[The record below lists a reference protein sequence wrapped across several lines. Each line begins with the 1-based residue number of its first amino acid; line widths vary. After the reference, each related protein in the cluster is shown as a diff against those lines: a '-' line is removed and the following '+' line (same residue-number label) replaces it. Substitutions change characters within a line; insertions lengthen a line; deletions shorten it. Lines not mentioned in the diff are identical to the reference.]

1 MMTIFNISENFVQIM
16 NEIEAN
22 GGEMT
27 PQIDEQ
33 LAILECDMQNKSETY
48 IQAIKHFE
56 GNNMVIDSEIKRL
69 QAIKK
74 SNDILID
81 RMKYAIKF
89 AMNTFG
95 IEKID
100 LPLNKISFRK
110 SESIEISDVNLL
122 PQNCYI
128 MERKP
133 DKKEIKI
140 MLKNGNSVPGAELR
154 INQNLQIK

>member
-1 MMTIFNISENFVQIM
+1 MMTIFNISENFIQIM

-22 GGEMT
+22 GGEVT
-27 PQIDEQ
+27 TQIDEQ
-33 LAILECDMQNKSETY
+33 LAILECDLQNKSESY

-56 GNNMVIDSEIKRL
+56 GNSMIIDSEIKRL

-74 SNDILID
+74 SNDSLID
-81 RMKYAIKF
+81 RLKYAIKY
-89 AMNTFG
+89 AMTTFG

-110 SESIEISDVNLL
+110 SERIEISDVNLL
-122 PQNCYI
+122 PKNCYI

-140 MLKNGNSVPGAELR
+140 MLKNGMSVPGAKLN